1 MQSGKRNRRCI
12 IERRSDLQN
21 ATGEVISTWV
31 EYAKRWSFIRPL
43 SGTEVVQA
51 KQVGA
56 STTHEL
62 TMLYC
67 DGLNPDM
74 RIRYGERIFNI
85 KSIVNAGD
93 RNKEQIVQAEES
105 LNA

>member
-1 MQSGKRNRRCI
+1 MPAGKRNRRCI

-21 ATGEVISTWV
+21 ATGEVISSWV
-31 EYAKRWSFIRPL
+31 EYAKRWTAIRPL
-43 SGTEVVQA
+43 SGIEAVQA

-62 TMLYC
+62 KMLYC

-74 RIRYGERIFNI
+74 RIRYGERIFHI
-85 KSIVNAGD
+85 KGIVNADD